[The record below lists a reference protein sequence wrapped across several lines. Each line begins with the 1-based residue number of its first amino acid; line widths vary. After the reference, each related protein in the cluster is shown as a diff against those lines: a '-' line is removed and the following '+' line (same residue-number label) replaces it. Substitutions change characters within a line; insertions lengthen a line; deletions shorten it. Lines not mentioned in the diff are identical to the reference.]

1 MGNLLKHHGLPVSI
15 MKLDPYINIDAGT
28 MSPFQHGEVF
38 VTDDGGETDMDIGHY
53 ERFLDC
59 NLSRAS
65 NVTAGQ
71 IYWSVLTRERRGD
84 YLGSTVQVIPHV
96 TNQIKSALQ
105 LVAKQSDLEIIV
117 VEVGGTVGDI
127 ESLPFLEAI
136 RQMAIQVGRDNSMFI
151 HLTLMPYVEA
161 SGEVKTK
168 PTQHSVKEL
177 LSLGIQ
183 PDMIVCRTGRPL
195 SKETREKIAMFCN
208 VPAEFVI
215 EGRTRKYLYEVPL
228 ALQKENLPE
237 LVARRLGLTLSQPK
251 GPNEFEELAERLKNP
266 REGTVTIGI
275 IGKYVR
281 QHDAYISI
289 HEAVTH
295 GGIACDVKTEIQYVS
310 SEDVDGQLDLSN
322 FDGVIVP
329 GGFGERGIEGKIE
342 AVRCIR
348 TSGVPFLGICLG
360 MQCAVIEYARNVCK
374 FERANSTEFD
384 PQSDHPVIDL
394 LADQRQLEQKGGT
407 MRLGLYPGK
416 LVPDSL
422 ARAVYGTEL
431 IYERHRHRYE
441 FNTRFRPPIEEAGMR
456 ISATSPDERYV
467 EMVEVPAHPW
477 FVGVQFHPELL
488 SRPMRPHPLF
498 RSFVEACKTGRGS
511 RAKGAGR

>member
-1 MGNLLKHHGLPVSI
+1 
-15 MKLDPYINIDAGT
+15 
-28 MSPFQHGEVF
+28 
-38 VTDDGGETDMDIGHY
+38 
-53 ERFLDC
+53 
-59 NLSRAS
+59 
-65 NVTAGQ
+65 
-71 IYWSVLTRERRGD
+71 
-84 YLGSTVQVIPHV
+84 
-96 TNQIKSALQ
+96 
-105 LVAKQSDLEIIV
+105 
-117 VEVGGTVGDI
+117 
-127 ESLPFLEAI
+127 
-136 RQMAIQVGRDNSMFI
+136 
-151 HLTLMPYVEA
+151 
-161 SGEVKTK
+161 
-168 PTQHSVKEL
+168 
-177 LSLGIQ
+177 
-183 PDMIVCRTGRPL
+183 
-195 SKETREKIAMFCN
+195 
-208 VPAEFVI
+208 
-215 EGRTRKYLYEVPL
+215 
-228 ALQKENLPE
+228 
-237 LVARRLGLTLSQPK
+237 
-251 GPNEFEELAERLKNP
+251 
-266 REGTVTIGI
+266 
-275 IGKYVR
+275 
-281 QHDAYISI
+281 
-289 HEAVTH
+289 
-295 GGIACDVKTEIQYVS
+295 
-310 SEDVDGQLDLSN
+310 
-322 FDGVIVP
+322 
-329 GGFGERGIEGKIE
+329 
-342 AVRCIR
+342 
-348 TSGVPFLGICLG
+348 